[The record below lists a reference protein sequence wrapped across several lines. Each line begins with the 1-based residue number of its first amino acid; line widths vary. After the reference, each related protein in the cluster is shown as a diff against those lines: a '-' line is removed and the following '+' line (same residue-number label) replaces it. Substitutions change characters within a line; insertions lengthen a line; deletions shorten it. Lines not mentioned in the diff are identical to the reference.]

1 MRKVFIGLKKN
12 SLLRTGNLPFSDLS
26 GVNDMKYTKGEIV
39 RFKAGSELLE
49 GDVQFV
55 ERNANEDILY
65 VNGFC
70 GWAYKVPEGKVVSR
84 VNRSIAVS

>member
-1 MRKVFIGLKKN
+1 MRKVFIGLKKFVIEN
-12 SLLRTGNLPFSDLS
+12 RSLPVSDIS
-26 GVNDMKYTKGEIV
+26 GVNDMKYTIGEIV